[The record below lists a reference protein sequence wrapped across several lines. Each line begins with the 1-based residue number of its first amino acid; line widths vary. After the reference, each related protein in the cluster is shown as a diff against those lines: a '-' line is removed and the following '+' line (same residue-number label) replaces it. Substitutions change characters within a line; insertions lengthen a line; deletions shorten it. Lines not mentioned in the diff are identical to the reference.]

1 MQRPGGRMSRM
12 CFRLETRLWW
22 QNMVEKDERV
32 AGEEGSW
39 REPAWGQEG
48 CSRLVEAGTF

>member
-1 MQRPGGRMSRM
+1 MSRM

-22 QNMVEKDERV
+22 QNVVEKDERA